1 MAIWVWICRNTL
13 AVILSACLK
22 SNNACNFL
30 QVFASWKAGMTVW
43 LFLRS
48 LWEVNTAAQLLRFR
62 RVALLRIY
70 LYFFCSFAQ
79 LGLYAK
85 PWCRRSSGLNALP
98 CRSRHCADRRK
109 YGIRQV
115 TLASF
120 GLDHNWSNWHGWQ
133 SHPTPGTFKPSILS

>member
-22 SNNACNFL
+22 STTHATFCRF
-30 QVFASWKAGMTVW
+30 
-43 LFLRS
+43 S
-48 LWEVNTAAQLLRFR
+48 LPGRLEWRMIVSAKFMEVNTAAQLLRFR